1 MKRNERHSHNPKSMQ
16 RDNKESGSIFLGL
29 GLGGYG
35 IYLVLY
41 FGNNWIICRF
51 MDFNFLTGN
60 GVNEMKPISL
70 VKQILS
76 GIPKEVR
83 AIHQAENFVR
93 VAMLSAHQS
102 VHPVNSEIKRVKL
115 AHGIEVIYL
124 VVSTL
129 KRCYHLNIIKITT
142 VQGLDTKTSI
152 FVEYPYELK
161 NSVPLLESLDEYR
174 RVLGVV

>member
-1 MKRNERHSHNPKSMQ
+1 
-16 RDNKESGSIFLGL
+16 
-29 GLGGYG
+29 
-35 IYLVLY
+35 
-41 FGNNWIICRF
+41 
-51 MDFNFLTGN
+51 
-60 GVNEMKPISL
+60 MKPISL

-93 VAMLSAHQS
+93 VAMLAALQS
-102 VHPVNSEIKRVKL
+102 VHPVKSEIKRVKL